1 MTIRMKIILALV
13 LMAVIGLL
21 LGIVGLVTANN
32 MTALSKDLHKLE
44 IEGREASGI
53 LSAHYRWRHSLV
65 EAVLTESEFTGQLDP
80 NRCALGTWF
89 VSDVAQ
95 NITDSEVLSKLE
107 GITAPHS
114 FIHTEARRVKESL
127 DAGDIETAKNELVNT
142 ILPTTQQVIDTLTE
156 ISDRYE
162 TLVEEKSVEIEVFSA
177 LMTTVIIIFIIF
189 AMILCVVLSI
199 LITKSIVKPLLPLA
213 AFMGKAGTTGDI
225 ALTPADIEVISKY
238 TAIKDEIGETI
249 NNAAAFVKHVT
260 DVSEILGMIANGDI
274 TGEAPVLSDKDMLGL
289 SIEKML
295 SSLNEMFADI
305 NSSSSQ
311 VSLGAGEVAHGSQAL
326 AQGSTE
332 QAASVEQLSASIND
346 ISLKTKE
353 NAKLANQ
360 ASELSQDIR
369 LHAEKESSQMDQLM
383 KAVHEIT
390 EASNAISKVI
400 KVIDDIAFQTNIL
413 ALNAAVEAAR
423 AGQHGKGFA
432 VVAEE
437 VRNLAAKS
445 AASAKDTGGLI
456 ENSIQKSNLG
466 LSLATETAESL
477 KEVVASINKSAE
489 IVSHIALSSEEQSAA
504 ISQVTIGIDQVS
516 QVIQQNSAT
525 AEESAAASEEMS
537 GQATILQELVKRF
550 KLKNSA
556 SSYQLPP
563 KGSY

>member
-1 MTIRMKIILALV
+1 MTIRMKIMLALV
-13 LMAVIGLL
+13 LMAIIGLA
-21 LGIVGLVTANN
+21 LGFVGLITANG
-32 MTALSKDLHKLE
+32 MTSLSKDLHALE
-44 IEGREASGI
+44 KEGRGASGV
-53 LSAHYRWRHSLV
+53 LSAHYRWRHTLV
-65 EAVLTESEFTGQLDP
+65 EAVMTGNEFTGALDP
-80 NRCALGTWF
+80 NQCALGAWF
-89 VSDVAQ
+89 ESDVVK
-95 NITDSEVLSKLE
+95 NIKDSEVLKKLE
-107 GITAPHS
+107 DIRTPHN
-114 FIHTEARRVKESL
+114 FIHTEARSVKAHV
-127 DAGDIETAKNELVNT
+127 DAGDLESAKEELISK
-142 ILPTTQQVIDTLTE
+142 ILPTTQQVITMLTD

-162 TLVEEKSVEIEVFSA
+162 TLVEEKSVEIENLGT
-177 LMTTVIIIFIIF
+177 LMTTLTISFICI
-189 AMILCVVLSI
+189 AVILCVVLTV
-199 LITKSIVKPLLPLA
+199 LVTKSVVKPLIPLA

-225 ALTPADIEVISKY
+225 ALTQDDIEIISKY

-260 DVSEILGMIANGDI
+260 EVSDILVMIAGGDI
-274 TGEAPVLSDKDMLGL
+274 SGEASVLSEKDMLGL
-289 SIEKML
+289 SIQRML
-295 SSLNEMFADI
+295 SNLNQMFADI

-311 VSLGAGEVAHGSQAL
+311 VSVGAGEVAHGSQAL

-346 ISLKTKE
+346 ISAKTKE
-353 NAKLANQ
+353 NARMANQ

-383 KAVHEIT
+383 KAVLEIT

-466 LSLATETAESL
+466 LSIATETSESL

-489 IVSHIALSSEEQSAA
+489 IVSQIAMSSEEQSAA

-550 KLKNSA
+550 KLKGSDM
-556 SSYQLPP
+556 SFQLPP
-563 KGSY
+563 KG